1 MPFKNLADFID
12 KLKKEGEIKE
22 IIHPVSPVLE
32 ISEITDRISKNEGPA
47 LLFTNTGTQ
56 FPLLINAMGSE
67 RRIKLALGVE
77 HLDDISL
84 EFQKLMNVLTGPK
97 KTFWDKIQ
105 MLPRLKEISACM
117 PKRYKGKAPCQ
128 QVVMETPDLDKLPIL
143 QCWPFDGGK
152 FITLP
157 SVHTIDPDNG
167 TRNVGMYRMQ
177 VLGKA
182 HTGMHWHRHKTGARH
197 YEAYKKAGKKMPVSV
212 TLGGDPVYTYAASAP
227 MPDHFDEYLLA
238 GFLRKKS
245 VEMVKCLTNDIE
257 VPADADFVLEG
268 FIDPQEGLISEGPFG
283 DHTGFYSLADFY
295 PRFHITCITHRKEAI
310 YPATIVG
317 IPPMEDAWIGKA
329 TERIFLAPMRT
340 AIALEILD
348 MVMPSEG
355 VFHNIVLV
363 KIKKSYPGQGQKV
376 MNALW
381 GAGQMMFTKTIL
393 IFDENIDLNNPL
405 KHLGNLLNKINP
417 EQDLSIFQGPL
428 DVLDHAG
435 NKPSFGGKLGIDLTS
450 KFIDEPGYTSSL
462 SDNEIPALE
471 DVQNKLRSFNDII
484 DFNYLINLG
493 LPILLLSVHKNQK
506 KQISSL
512 FHELCKQPV
521 LSGIKIICFMEDI
534 VDIKDLKY
542 VIWRAANNI
551 DFKRDLLIFQPESP
565 LQSIIGIDATRK
577 TSELDNFQ
585 RPWPNITVMDQNTI
599 NSIDAKWEQLNIG
612 PFIESPSNKFR
623 KQCYPGEAIAE

>member
-1 MPFKNLADFID
+1 MPFKSLADFID
-12 KLKKEGEIKE
+12 KLKKEGELKE
-22 IIHPVSPVLE
+22 ITLAVSPVLE

-56 FPLLINAMGSE
+56 FPVLINAMGSE
-67 RRIKLALGVE
+67 NRIKLALGVG
-77 HLDDISL
+77 HLDDVGS
-84 EFQKLMNVLTGPK
+84 EFQKLMNLLTGPK
-97 KTFWDKIQ
+97 KTIWDKIQ

-117 PKRYKGKAPCQ
+117 PKRFKGKAPCQ
-128 QVVMETPDLDKLPIL
+128 QVVMEIPDLDKLPVL
-143 QCWPFDGGK
+143 QCWPFDGGR

-177 VLGKA
+177 VFGKA
-182 HTGMHWHRHKTGARH
+182 QTGMHWHRHKVGARH

-245 VEMVKCLTNDIE
+245 VEMVKCLSNDIE
-257 VPADADFVLEG
+257 VPADVDFVLEG
-268 FIDPQEGLISEGPFG
+268 FVDPQEEQVSEGPFG

-295 PRFHITCITHRKEAI
+295 PRFHITCITHRKDAI

-329 TERIFLAPMRT
+329 TERIFLAPLRT
-340 AIALEILD
+340 AIAPEITD
-348 MVMPSEG
+348 MVMPMEG
-355 VFHNIVLV
+355 VFHNIVLA
-363 KIKKSYPGQGQKV
+363 KIKKTYPGQGQKV

-393 IFDENIDLNNPL
+393 VFDDNINLNNPL
-405 KHLGNLLNKINP
+405 EYLGSLLNKLNP

-450 KFIDEPGYTSSL
+450 KLIDEPGYSITAQKTV
-462 SDNEIPALE
+462 IPAIE
-471 DVQNKLRSFNDII
+471 GIQNMLRPFSDII
-484 DFNYLINLG
+484 DFNYLINLN
-493 LPILLLSVHKNQK
+493 LPILLLSLHKIKKNQV
-506 KQISSL
+506 SNL
-512 FHELCKQPV
+512 FYELCKQPA
-521 LSGIKIICFMEDI
+521 LNGIKIICFMEGI

-551 DFKRDLLIFQPESP
+551 DFKRDLLIFQPEGTQ
-565 LQSIIGIDATRK
+565 QSLIGIDATRK
-577 TSELDNFQ
+577 SSELDSFN
-585 RPWPNITVMDQNTI
+585 RPWPNITVMDPNTI
-599 NSIDAKWEQLNIG
+599 NNIDAKWEELNIG
-612 PFIESPSNKFR
+612 TFIESPSNKFR
-623 KQCYPGEAIAE
+623 KQCYPGGAIAG